1 MYGAY
6 IALGNAY
13 QSLEDFS
20 QAIEYLTQGL
30 AIAKPGKEMVLVS
43 CQSYVPRQRSL
54 EQN

>member
-20 QAIEYLTQGL
+20 QAILTQGL
-30 AIAKPGKEMVLVS
+30 AIAKEMVLVS